1 MGSPVRF
8 ARPALRAMAQRQR
21 MAGTILA
28 LVFFIM
34 ALLVPV
40 KYARLIADPP
50 LEISQQVEDLHEQ
63 IDVLESEY
71 ILSPQQAENKREEL
85 DRIAEQAS
93 GLNPSKPGKRLI
105 NCCTPTNKSPS
116 NKPRMPCPTQ
126 RPQRSLI
133 LAKRWRC
140 CPRFGRPKGV

>member
-1 MGSPVRF
+1 M
-8 ARPALRAMAQRQR
+8 
-21 MAGTILA
+21 
-28 LVFFIM
+28 
-34 ALLVPV
+34 PV

-93 GLNPSKPGKRLI
+93 GLNPSKTGKHLI

-116 NKPRMPCPTQ
+116 NKPRMPCPNST
-126 RPQRSLI
+126 PSTKPHYS
-133 LAKRWRC
+133 AKRWRC
-140 CPRFGRPKGV
+140 YEVWKTKRRLKKASNNSAS

>member
-1 MGSPVRF
+1 MAAAEVDTRSWKRSGSL
-8 ARPALRAMAQRQR
+8 ALPSVQWHGGSAWL
-21 MAGTILA
+21 GTILA
-28 LVFFIM
+28 LVFFIT

-85 DRIAEQAS
+85 DRIAES
-93 GLNPSKPGKRLI
+93 GLWFKPFQDLG
-105 NCCTPTNKSPS
+105 S
-116 NKPRMPCPTQ
+116 
-126 RPQRSLI
+126 
-133 LAKRWRC
+133 A
-140 CPRFGRPKGV
+140 